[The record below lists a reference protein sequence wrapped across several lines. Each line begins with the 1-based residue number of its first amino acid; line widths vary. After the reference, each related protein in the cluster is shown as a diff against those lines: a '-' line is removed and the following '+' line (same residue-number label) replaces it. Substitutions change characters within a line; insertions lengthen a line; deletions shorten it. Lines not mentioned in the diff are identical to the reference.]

1 MSSRPAETGK
11 PAKFAS
17 QPLRR
22 THRENE
28 PAHPDMP
35 PSPVRTSGQVTRDD
49 AQPVPS
55 PVNAK
60 AEDLAP
66 ETVEPGELLTI
77 DQGLG
82 VSDDQNSLKAHVR
95 GPTLEVAGL
104 DTI

>member
-1 MSSRPAETGK
+1 
-11 PAKFAS
+11 
-17 QPLRR
+17 
-22 THRENE
+22 
-28 PAHPDMP
+28 
-35 PSPVRTSGQVTRDD
+35 
-49 AQPVPS
+49 
-55 PVNAK
+55 VNAK